1 MTNTTA
7 DSDAAGPSSTRPR
20 SAPPIDNLLNVLDE
34 PGREFLLRGTESIVC
49 GQGEVAVEQGS
60 YVDRLFVVED
70 GLLRVEVPDRHGLP
84 FEVARYRRGDYFGEM
99 SFLRGDRASATVRA
113 ITDARLSTIRHSTL
127 GDLAD
132 RYPGIMRELAGIVA
146 GRLNETNLRFRQL
159 RPGRAMGVVSEG
171 GPWGHACLLRVAA
184 SASRHMLR
192 PICLVDMT
200 GHLLVAAPT
209 FPSIMEMLADSGLL
223 QVHDRFAMETDGLAV
238 VDGRGGETELQ
249 KFLPLLSDLQARY
262 PLVLVHGE
270 SGSALDLRMVDAL
283 DGPILIHAEGADD
296 RSWVEL
302 ASRPGAQTVLLR
314 QAPEP
319 CLTAALASLGA
330 ETGERVVR
338 VVPGGRSALEADVPL
353 QAVADEPRASI
364 DWVARHLLRRKVGL
378 ALGAGGSKG
387 YAHLGVVDRLRQLGV
402 PIDFIAGSSIGS
414 PIAAA
419 VANGMRL
426 GELKRHLD
434 HTFARALRPTLP
446 IHSFLSS
453 RVLAAELTKIAQGKK
468 IEELD
473 TPLAIVAVDL
483 FAREEVVF
491 REGDVARAVVA
502 SMAIPGIFPP
512 SRIDGRHLVDGGLLN
527 PVPNAT
533 VAAMGADVVIG
544 VKLTNPVSPQRGQ
557 PRRFAFRAPPIVDT
571 IQVAFEVMQWKITS
585 ETAAR
590 ADITIEPAFA
600 GTTGLREFSRAG
612 EFIDAGRASVDSARA
627 AIQDLLPWAK

>member
-1 MTNTTA
+1 MTET
-7 DSDAAGPSSTRPR
+7 PTRNGGQPTGSHQR

-34 PGREFLLRGTESIVC
+34 PGRQLLLRGTESIEC
-49 GQGEVAVEQGS
+49 RLGDLAIEQGA
-60 YVDRLFVVED
+60 YVDRLFVVEE

-113 ITDARLSTIRHSTL
+113 ITDARLSTIHHSVL
-127 GDLAD
+127 GELAE

-146 GRLNETNLRFRQL
+146 GRLSETNLRFRQL
-159 RPGRAMGVVSEG
+159 RPGRALGVVSEG
-171 GPWGHACLLRVAA
+171 GPWARACLLRVAA
-184 SASRHMLR
+184 SVSRHMLR
-192 PICLVDMT
+192 PTCLVDMT
-200 GHLLVAAPT
+200 GNLLAAAAPA
-209 FPSIMEMLADSGLL
+209 FPSVMNTLADSGLL
-223 QVHDRFAMETDGLAV
+223 QVHDRFAGETDGLAV
-238 VDGRGGETELQ
+238 VDGRGAEAELQ
-249 KFLPLLSDLQARY
+249 RFLPLLSDLQARY
-262 PLVLVHGE
+262 PLVLVHTE
-270 SGSALDLRMVDAL
+270 SGVAADFRLVDAL
-283 DGPILIHAEGADD
+283 DGPILIHTEGAPDA
-296 RSWVEL
+296 SWIEL

-314 QAPEP
+314 KSAEP
-319 CLTAALASLGA
+319 CLPAGLTSLAG
-330 ETGERVVR
+330 ETGERVIR
-338 VVPGGRSALEADVPL
+338 VIPGGQSALEIDVSRE
-353 QAVADEPRASI
+353 AAREEPRASV

-387 YAHLGVVDRLRQLGV
+387 YAHIGVVDRLAQIGV

-419 VANGMRL
+419 VADGMRL

-434 HTFARALRPTLP
+434 HTFARALRPTVP

-453 RVLAAELTKIAQGKK
+453 RVLAAELTKIARGRR
-468 IEELD
+468 IEDLPM
-473 TPLAIVAVDL
+473 PLSIVAVDL

-491 REGDVARAVVA
+491 TTGDVARAMVA

-512 SRIDGRHLVDGGLLN
+512 SQIAGRHLVDGGLLN

-533 VAAMGADVVIG
+533 VAGMGADVVIG
-544 VKLTNPVSPQRGQ
+544 VKLSNPVAPHRAQ

-590 ADITIEPAFA
+590 ADITVEPVFV
-600 GTTGLREFSRAG
+600 GTTGLRDFSRAA
-612 EFIDAGRASVDSARA
+612 EFVDAGRAAIDSAHS
-627 AIQDLLPWAK
+627 AIQELLPWAR